1 MGDSHRHASPEP
13 RRDQAAAS
21 GDAPHGSRALPRRPH
36 LAEPSGLGPIPNI
49 RAVGRP
55 WQPTKDIY
63 HFLLRRSW
71 AAFFLVVATGFLCA
85 NAVFAL
91 LYVAQPGSIQN
102 ARPGSFE
109 DAFFFSVQTL
119 ATIGYGG
126 MAPVTRYAHIIVT
139 GEALIGILSVAL
151 VTGITFS
158 KFARPTARI
167 VFSDRMV
174 VTSRNG
180 VPHLMFRLANW
191 RQNQV
196 LEAQL
201 RLAIL
206 LTETTAEGETLRR
219 PHELALTRDRNPL
232 FSLTWL
238 AMHKIDETSPFH
250 GPGALER
257 LRAQKAQ
264 LFVTLYGVDETVG
277 QNIHARH
284 RYELEDIV
292 WGARFHDLLTDLEDG
307 SRLLDY
313 RVFHDIDLEDLSGRV
328 LASPAPVTDASS
340 PAQSGATSALAAEV
354 PTPRS
359 RIA

>member
-1 MGDSHRHASPEP
+1 MADSSRHTRPEP
-13 RRDQAAAS
+13 RRD
-21 GDAPHGSRALPRRPH
+21 
-36 LAEPSGLGPIPNI
+36 EPAIPNI

-71 AAFFLVVATGFLCA
+71 TVFFLVVASGFLCA
-85 NAVFAL
+85 NALFAL
-91 LYVAQPGSIQN
+91 LYMSQPGGVQN

-126 MAPVTRYAHIIVT
+126 MAPVSRYAHIVVT
-139 GEALIGILSVAL
+139 CEALIGILSVAL

-174 VTSRNG
+174 VASRNG

-219 PHELALTRDRNPL
+219 PHELTLTRDRNPL

-238 AMHKIDETSPFH
+238 AMHKIDESSPLH
-250 GPGALER
+250 AADAVER

-284 RYELEDIV
+284 RYELDDIV
-292 WGARFHDLLTDLEDG
+292 WGGRFRDLLTDLEDG

-313 RVFHDIDLEDLSGRV
+313 RVFHEIELTEESTRV
-328 LASPAPVTDASS
+328 VARPAPMTDASM
-340 PAQSGATSALAAEV
+340 PAQSGGVDATLTGGVKAPSSKMA
-354 PTPRS
+354 
-359 RIA
+359 

>member
-1 MGDSHRHASPEP
+1 MADSPRPASPEP
-13 RRDQAAAS
+13 KHDRPAPGGELAETPAA
-21 GDAPHGSRALPRRPH
+21 PPRQSRAGSAR
-36 LAEPSGLGPIPNI
+36 GVGTIPNI

-71 AAFFLVVATGFLCA
+71 AAFFLVVASGFLCA
-85 NAVFAL
+85 NAMFAL
-91 LYVAQPGSIQN
+91 LYVAQPGGIQN

-126 MAPVTRYAHIIVT
+126 MAPVTRYAHIVVT
-139 GEALIGILSVAL
+139 CEALIGILSVAL

-191 RQNQV
+191 RHNQV

-219 PHELALTRDRNPL
+219 PQELTLLRDRNPL

-238 AMHKIDETSPFH
+238 AMHRIDESSPFH
-250 GPGALER
+250 APGALEH

-284 RYELEDIV
+284 RYELDDIV
-292 WGARFHDLLTDLEDG
+292 WGARFRDLVTDLEDG

-313 RVFHDIDLEDLSGRV
+313 RVFHEIDREDTSGRV
-328 LASPAPVTDASS
+328 MVNPAPASDASRPDATAANATLASDVAMSRS
-340 PAQSGATSALAAEV
+340 PLA
-354 PTPRS
+354 
-359 RIA
+359 

>member
-1 MGDSHRHASPEP
+1 MAHSDRHSAKP
-13 RRDQAAAS
+13 AAS
-21 GDAPHGSRALPRRPH
+21 S
-36 LAEPSGLGPIPNI
+36 PIPNI
-49 RAVGRP
+49 RAIGRP

-71 AAFFLVVATGFLCA
+71 MAFFLVVASGFLCA
-85 NAVFAL
+85 NALFAL
-91 LYVAQPGSIQN
+91 LYVAQPGGIQN

-126 MAPVTRYAHIIVT
+126 MAPVTRYAHVVVT
-139 GEALIGILSVAL
+139 CEALIGILSVAL

-167 VFSDRMV
+167 EFSDRMV

-219 PHELALTRDRNPL
+219 PHELTLTRDRNPL

-238 AMHKIDETSPFH
+238 AMHKIDDSSPLH

-257 LRAQKAQ
+257 LQAQKAQ

-284 RYELEDIV
+284 RYELADIV
-292 WGARFHDLLTDLEDG
+292 WGGRFHDLLTDLEDG
-307 SRLLDY
+307 TRLLDY
-313 RVFHDIDLEDLSGRV
+313 RVFHQIDMVEDSGRV
-328 LASPAPVTDASS
+328 VAQPAPAHDASVS
-340 PAQSGATSALAAEV
+340 AQAGANATLPNEVGAA
-354 PTPRS
+354 RS

>member
-1 MGDSHRHASPEP
+1 MAEKKDQRSRSQPQK
-13 RRDQAAAS
+13 RDAQ
-21 GDAPHGSRALPRRPH
+21 
-36 LAEPSGLGPIPNI
+36 PIPNI
-49 RAVGRP
+49 RAIGRP

-71 AAFFLVVATGFLCA
+71 TAFFLVVASGFLCA
-85 NAVFAL
+85 NALFAL
-91 LYVAQPGSIQN
+91 LYVAQPGGIQN

-126 MAPVTRYAHIIVT
+126 MAPVTRYAHLVVT
-139 GEALIGILSVAL
+139 AEALIGILCVAL

-167 VFSDRMV
+167 EFSDRMV
-174 VTSRNG
+174 VTNRNG

-201 RLAIL
+201 RLAVLI
-206 LTETTAEGETLRR
+206 TETTAEGETLRR
-219 PHELALTRDRNPL
+219 PHELSLIRDRNPL

-238 AMHKIDETSPFH
+238 AMHKIDASSPLSA
-250 GPGALER
+250 PGALER
-257 LRAQKAQ
+257 LQAQKAQ

-284 RYELEDIV
+284 RYELNDIV
-292 WGARFHDLLTDLEDG
+292 WGGRFRDLVTDLDDG
-307 SRLLDY
+307 SRLLDFH
-313 RVFHDIDLEDLSGRV
+313 VFHDIEPSEGSGPVVARP
-328 LASPAPVTDASS
+328 AAGEAPPAPSPEPVTAADV
-340 PAQSGATSALAAEV
+340 AQARSELA
-354 PTPRS
+354 
-359 RIA
+359 

>member
-1 MGDSHRHASPEP
+1 MADSHRHPSASPAGHVPALGPEPSEASRAQP
-13 RRDQAAAS
+13 RRVQAAPPA
-21 GDAPHGSRALPRRPH
+21 
-36 LAEPSGLGPIPNI
+36 GLGPIPNI

-71 AAFFLVVATGFLCA
+71 TAFFLVVASGFLCA
-85 NAVFAL
+85 NALFAL

-126 MAPVTRYAHIIVT
+126 MAPATRYAHIVVT

-167 VFSDRMV
+167 VFSNRMV

-219 PHELALTRDRNPL
+219 PQELALTRDRNPL

-238 AMHKIDETSPFH
+238 AMHKIDEASPFH
-250 GPGALER
+250 APGALER
-257 LRAQKAQ
+257 LRREKAQ

-284 RYELEDIV
+284 RYELDDIV
-292 WGARFHDLLTDLEDG
+292 WGGRFRDLLTDLEDG

-313 RVFHDIDLEDLSGRV
+313 RVFHDIDLEDTSGRV
-328 LASPAPVTDASS
+328 VAVPASTSNTS
-340 PAQSGATSALAAEV
+340 LPAQTETADVSA
-354 PTPRS
+354 PRS

>member
-1 MGDSHRHASPEP
+1 MADSHRHVPAEQK
-13 RRDQAAAS
+13 RDAAA
-21 GDAPHGSRALPRRPH
+21 
-36 LAEPSGLGPIPNI
+36 IPNI

-71 AAFFLVVATGFLCA
+71 TAFFLVVASGFLCA
-85 NAVFAL
+85 NALFAL
-91 LYVAQPGSIQN
+91 LYVAQPGGIQN

-126 MAPVTRYAHIIVT
+126 MAPVTRYAHIVVT
-139 GEALIGILSVAL
+139 FEALIGILSVAL

-174 VTSRNG
+174 VTARNG

-206 LTETTAEGETLRR
+206 MTETTDEGETLRR
-219 PHELALTRDRNPL
+219 PHELTLTRDRNPL

-238 AMHKIDETSPFH
+238 AMHKIDEASPFH
-250 GPGALER
+250 APGALER

-284 RYELEDIV
+284 RYELSDIV
-292 WGARFHDLLTDLEDG
+292 WGGRFRDLLTDLEDG

-313 RVFHDIDLEDLSGRV
+313 RVFHEIETEASGGVVVR
-328 LASPAPVTDASS
+328 PAPMTDASM
-340 PAQSGATSALAAEV
+340 PAQTGGANTTLAGDV
-354 PTPRS
+354 KLTPPRT
-359 RIA
+359 A

>member
-1 MGDSHRHASPEP
+1 MAEKPSHESHSHPI
-13 RRDQAAAS
+13 RRDEQ
-21 GDAPHGSRALPRRPH
+21 
-36 LAEPSGLGPIPNI
+36 PIPNI
-49 RAVGRP
+49 RAIGRP

-63 HFLLRRSW
+63 HFLLKRSW
-71 AAFFLVVATGFLCA
+71 TAFFLVVASGFLCA
-85 NAVFAL
+85 NALFAL
-91 LYVAQPGSIQN
+91 LYVAQPGAVQN

-126 MAPVTRYAHIIVT
+126 MAPATRYAHVVVT
-139 GEALIGILSVAL
+139 FEALIGILSVAL

-219 PHELALTRDRNPL
+219 PHELTLTRDRNPL

-238 AMHKIDETSPFH
+238 AMHKIDESSPLH
-250 GPGALER
+250 ASGAVDR

-284 RYELEDIV
+284 RYELDDIV
-292 WGARFHDLLTDLEDG
+292 WGGRFRDLLTDLEDG

-313 RVFHDIDLEDLSGRV
+313 RVFHEIETTEESGRV
-328 LASPAPVTDASS
+328 VARPAPMTDAST
-340 PAQSGATSALAAEV
+340 PAQAGAITAAPGEV
-354 PTPRS
+354 TAPRS
-359 RIA
+359 RPV

>member
-1 MGDSHRHASPEP
+1 MADPQQHQSRSLPLQ
-13 RRDQAAAS
+13 RDAQ
-21 GDAPHGSRALPRRPH
+21 
-36 LAEPSGLGPIPNI
+36 PIPNI
-49 RAVGRP
+49 RTIGRP

-71 AAFFLVVATGFLCA
+71 TAFFLVVASGFLCA
-85 NAVFAL
+85 NALFAL
-91 LYVAQPGSIQN
+91 LYVAQPGGIQN

-126 MAPVTRYAHIIVT
+126 MAPVTRYAHLVVT
-139 GEALIGILSVAL
+139 AEALIGILCVAL

-167 VFSDRMV
+167 EFSDRMV
-174 VTSRNG
+174 VANRNG

-201 RLAIL
+201 RLAVLI
-206 LTETTAEGETLRR
+206 TETTAEGETLRR
-219 PHELALTRDRNPL
+219 PHELALIRDRNPL

-238 AMHKIDETSPFH
+238 AMHKIDASSPLSA
-250 GPGALER
+250 PGALER
-257 LRAQKAQ
+257 LQAQKAQ

-284 RYELEDIV
+284 RYELDDIV
-292 WGARFHDLLTDLEDG
+292 WGGRFRDLVTDLDDG
-307 SRLLDY
+307 SRLLDFH
-313 RVFHDIDLEDLSGRV
+313 VFHEIELSEGSGRV
-328 LASPAPVTDASS
+328 EAGPAASDSLPVSTGEPVTT
-340 PAQSGATSALAAEV
+340 PAAEE
-354 PTPRS
+354 PQTRPEL
-359 RIA
+359 A

>member
-1 MGDSHRHASPEP
+1 MGDSDRHSKREPPIDKASPGS
-13 RRDQAAAS
+13 S
-21 GDAPHGSRALPRRPH
+21 GRLPRRPR
-36 LAEPSGLGPIPNI
+36 LPRPGSGNPIPNI

-71 AAFFLVVATGFLCA
+71 TAFFLVVASGFLCA
-85 NAVFAL
+85 NALFAL
-91 LYVAQPGSIQN
+91 LYVAQPGSVQN

-126 MAPVTRYAHIIVT
+126 MAPATRYAHIVVT
-139 GEALIGILSVAL
+139 FEALIGILSVAL

-167 VFSDRMV
+167 EFSNRMV

-201 RLAIL
+201 RLAVL

-219 PHELALTRDRNPL
+219 PHELVLTRDRNPL

-238 AMHKIDETSPFH
+238 AMHRIDETSPFH
-250 GPGALER
+250 APGALER

-284 RYELEDIV
+284 RYELDDIV
-292 WGARFHDLLTDLEDG
+292 WGGRFRDLLTDLEDG
-307 SRLLDY
+307 SRLLDF
-313 RVFHDIDLEDLSGRV
+313 RVFHQIDTEVSGRV
-328 LASPAPVTDASS
+328 MAQPAPMTDASM
-340 PAQSGATSALAAEV
+340 PAEPDAPAAPDE
-354 PTPRS
+354 PRS
-359 RIA
+359 RLA

>member
-1 MGDSHRHASPEP
+1 MAGSPRQQHRDARPGQSASPGAPARGP
-13 RRDQAAAS
+13 RLRRFR
-21 GDAPHGSRALPRRPH
+21 SRK
-36 LAEPSGLGPIPNI
+36 PSLTSAIPSI

-71 AAFFLVVATGFLCA
+71 AVFFLVVASGFLCA
-85 NAVFAL
+85 NALFAL
-91 LYVAQPGSIQN
+91 LYVAQPGGIQN

-126 MAPVTRYAHIIVT
+126 MAPVSRYAHIVVT
-139 GEALIGILSVAL
+139 CEALIGILSVAL

-158 KFARPTARI
+158 KFARPPARI

-206 LTETTAEGETLRR
+206 LTERTAEGETLRR

-238 AMHKIDETSPFH
+238 AMHRIDESSPLH
-250 GPGALER
+250 APGALDR

-284 RYELEDIV
+284 RYELDDIV
-292 WGARFHDLLTDLEDG
+292 WGGRFRDLLTDLEDG
-307 SRLLDY
+307 TRLLNY
-313 RVFHDIDLEDLSGRV
+313 RVFHEIETAEASG
-328 LASPAPVTDASS
+328 PVATRAVAMTDASM
-340 PAQSGATSALAAEV
+340 PARAAAANATLAGEV
-354 PTPRS
+354 EPPKS
-359 RIA
+359 RTA

>member
-1 MGDSHRHASPEP
+1 MGPGPVS
-13 RRDQAAAS
+13 RR
-21 GDAPHGSRALPRRPH
+21 RRLPRPGSFN
-36 LAEPSGLGPIPNI
+36 PVPNI
-49 RAVGRP
+49 RTVGRP

-71 AAFFLVVATGFLCA
+71 TAFFLVVASGFLCA
-85 NAVFAL
+85 NALFAL
-91 LYVAQPGSIQN
+91 LYMAQPGGVQN

-126 MAPVTRYAHIIVT
+126 MAPVTRYAHIVVT
-139 GEALIGILSVAL
+139 FEALIGILSVAL

-167 VFSDRMV
+167 EFSSRMV

-201 RLAIL
+201 RLAVL
-206 LTETTAEGETLRR
+206 LTERTAEGETLRR
-219 PHELALTRDRNPL
+219 PHELTLTRDRNPL

-238 AMHKIDETSPFH
+238 AMHEIDETSPFH
-250 GPGALER
+250 APGALER

-264 LFVTLYGVDETVG
+264 LFVTLYGVDELVG

-284 RYELEDIV
+284 RYELNDIV
-292 WGARFHDLLTDLEDG
+292 WGGRFRDLLTDLDDG
-307 SRLLDY
+307 SRLLDF
-313 RVFHDIDLEDLSGRV
+313 RVFHEIDIEASGPVEAR
-328 LASPAPVTDASS
+328 PAPMTDASM
-340 PAQSGATSALAAEV
+340 PAQPDAAPV
-354 PTPRS
+354 PNEPRS
-359 RIA
+359 RLA